1 MSVALRY
8 LTLQEVSGMTEK
20 LAGMCRQLGVSQ
32 GDLDRCID
40 SALMPLMIQLEATR
54 AAEADRR
61 AKIKLV
67 SED

>member
-8 LTLQEVSGMTEK
+8 LTLQEVSALTEK
-20 LAGMCRQLGVSQ
+20 LASACRQLGV
-32 GDLDRCID
+32 GAADLDRCID
-40 SALMPLMIQLEATR
+40 SALTPLMIQIEASR

-67 SED
+67 ED

>member
-20 LAGMCRQLGVSQ
+20 LASMCRQLGVPQ

-40 SALMPLMIQLEATR
+40 SALMPLMIQIEASR
-54 AAEADRR
+54 AAESDRR
-61 AKIKLV
+61 ARIKLV
-67 SED
+67 AED

>member
-20 LAGMCRQLGVSQ
+20 LASM
-32 GDLDRCID
+32 
-40 SALMPLMIQLEATR
+40 MPLMIQLEASR
-54 AAEADRR
+54 AAESDRR

-67 SED
+67 ED